1 VVSQLQDWPADQHL
15 VAVVGIGLST
25 TSTVQAARQL
35 ASGAS
40 PLPMIGSVDT
50 GDGLDTSGPQPPLVP
65 STLSGRINGLV
76 RVEPSVADEVTLL
89 WRGIRQRPE

>member
-1 VVSQLQDWPADQHL
+1 MYADQEVRCLASASRGEPPRRPTTQLPPASPTL

-25 TSTVQAARQL
+25 TNTVQAARQL

-50 GDGLDTSGPQPPLVP
+50 GDRLDTSGPQPP
-65 STLSGRINGLV
+65 SSR
-76 RVEPSVADEVTLL
+76 R
-89 WRGIRQRPE
+89 R